1 MGREMKRLL
10 CIFLLSLATSAQA
23 VETRFDSLYLFQSE
37 DELKEKQVDD
47 KDMARFLHQVEEK
60 IWKTLKK
67 INMPDSSGYL
77 VLAVRRDGKIA
88 AWLDM
93 QPALHEYY
101 DNEVVQVVR
110 TVRPF
115 FVAQG
120 TVVFAIKM
128 AVDTPKF
135 MRNRIR
141 QTPRGLP
148 APPAWQEARKKVAH
162 PDDIEELVQAAWP
175 E

>member
-1 MGREMKRLL
+1 MKRLL
-10 CIFLLSLATSAQA
+10 CIFLLSLASIAQA
-23 VETRFDSLYLFQSE
+23 VEARFDSLYLFQPE
-37 DELKEKQVDD
+37 AELKQKQVDFE
-47 KDMARFLHQVEEK
+47 DMARFSRQMQAKV
-60 IWKTLKK
+60 WKALKK
-67 INMPDSSGYL
+67 VKMPDSNGYL
-77 VLAVRRDGKIA
+77 VLAVHSDGQIA

-101 DNEVVQVVR
+101 DNEVVQAVR
-110 TVRPF
+110 TVAPF

-141 QTPRGLP
+141 QTPRGQP
-148 APPAWQEARKKVAH
+148 DPPAWQDARKKVAH
-162 PDDIEELVQAAWP
+162 PDNIEELVQAAWP